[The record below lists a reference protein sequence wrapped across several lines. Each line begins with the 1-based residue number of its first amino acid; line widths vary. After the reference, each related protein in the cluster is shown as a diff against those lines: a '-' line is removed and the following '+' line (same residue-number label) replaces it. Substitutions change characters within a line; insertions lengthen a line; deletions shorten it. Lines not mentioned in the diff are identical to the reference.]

1 MDYVITIAQTVFI
14 SMLVYYLQRKQ
25 KDSDEK
31 AEERAKAIKE
41 ETILQ
46 LEMSMANNKLSY
58 AVAMA
63 MKRGK
68 ANGEVEEA
76 IEAYEKA
83 KANFYKFM
91 NEQAIEH
98 LKEK

>member
-25 KDSDEK
+25 KDSDAK

>member
-1 MDYVITIAQTVFI
+1 MEYIITIIQTAFI
-14 SMLVYYLQRKQ
+14 SMLVFYLQRKQ
-25 KDSDEK
+25 KDSDIK

>member
-1 MDYVITIAQTVFI
+1 MDYIIPIAQTVFV
-14 SMLVYYLQRKQ
+14 SMLVFYFERKQ
-25 KDSDEK
+25 KISDEK

-58 AVAMA
+58 ATAMA
-63 MKRGK
+63 IKRGK

-76 IEAYEKA
+76 IEAFEQA
-83 KANFYKFM
+83 KRNYYKFM

>member
-1 MDYVITIAQTVFI
+1 MQYIIAVVQTAFI
-14 SMLVYYLQRKQ
+14 SMLVFYLQRKQ
-25 KDSDEK
+25 KDSDIK